1 MSAMFFLK
9 LAVNVIIIGAAVVA
23 VFRSQAFIALAVV
36 FSALTAYVEQ
46 AQPLFGFGTDLST
59 DGTSYTVLG
68 SLNPMSGN
76 NWHTTNGNAAGIT
89 GSNVYA
95 VVRPDN
101 LTYSGFAASTGN
113 SDGTSV
119 TQNGPIVRGP
129 RLQIS
134 ASPYNTSGTTVYYSF
149 FLKSRTSLA

>member
-1 MSAMFFLK
+1 MRRMTKGGRRAC
-9 LAVNVIIIGAAVVA
+9 AAAAVA
-23 VFRSQAFIALAVV
+23 AIALTTPRLSAQVLYDPFDYGSSAV
-36 FSALTAYVEQ
+36 
-46 AQPLFGFGTDLST
+46 GTDLST

-68 SLNPMSGN
+68 YLNPMSGN